1 MGSTIRSVSPI
12 DGSVYLERPCATAA
26 EVREAA
32 ARARAAQPG
41 WASLPLAERA
51 RLCSAFVD
59 ATLAHAHDIDVELA
73 RQMGRPVRFAGGE
86 LRGFEERARH
96 MIAIAPDALADVD
109 PGEKAGFRRFVRRVP
124 LGTVLTVA
132 PWNFPFLTAVN
143 SVVPA
148 LMAGNAVLLKHASQT
163 LRVGERFA
171 EAFAEAGLPDGV
183 FHHLVMDH
191 ERTAALVASGDVDM
205 VCFTGSV
212 PGGREIERAALG
224 ATDAGVG
231 GGRFVPVGLE
241 LGGKD
246 PAYVRPDCDLAH
258 AIENVADGAFF
269 NSGQSCC
276 GIERVYVHA
285 DVHDAFV
292 EGLVGAARALVLG
305 DPLDPDTTLGPL
317 IRPGAADFV
326 RDQIDDAVAAGAT
339 AHVDP
344 AAFER
349 DARGSAYLAPQV
361 LTGVDHTMG
370 VMTEES
376 FGPVVGVV
384 KVADDDEAVRLMND
398 SAFGLTASIWTRDV
412 DAAIALGDRLETG
425 TVFMNRCDYLDPA
438 LAWTGTKAT
447 GRGVTLSALGYHA
460 LTRPKSF
467 HLRTSTS

>member
-1 MGSTIRSVSPI
+1 MHTVRSVSPI
-12 DGSVYLERPCATAA
+12 DGSLYLERPCAS
-26 EVREAA
+26 ESEIAA
-32 ARARAAQPG
+32 ATRAARTAQPE
-41 WASLPLAERA
+41 WVATPLEERA
-51 RLCSAFVD
+51 RLCTAFVE
-59 ATLAHAHDIDVELA
+59 AMLAHADDIDVELA

-86 LRGFEERARH
+86 LGGFEERARH
-96 MIAIAPDALADVD
+96 MIAIAAEALADVD
-109 PGEKAGFRRFVRRVP
+109 PGDKPGFRRFIRRVP
-124 LGTVLTVA
+124 LGTVLTIG
-132 PWNFPFLTAVN
+132 PWNFPFLTTVN

-148 LMAGNAVLLKHASQT
+148 LMAGNAVLLKHASHT

-183 FHHLVMDH
+183 FHHLVLDH
-191 ERTAALVASGDVDM
+191 GRTATLIGSGEVDM

-212 PGGREIERAALG
+212 PAGHAIERAALEAAAEG
-224 ATDAGVG
+224 SRPR
-231 GGRFVPVGLE
+231 RFVPVGLE

-258 AIENVADGAFF
+258 AIENIADGAFF

-292 EGLVGAARALVLG
+292 DGIAEAARALVLG
-305 DPLDPDTTLGPL
+305 DPLEPATTLGPL
-317 IRPGAADFV
+317 IRPAAADFV
-326 RDQIDDAVAAGAT
+326 RRQIDEAVAAGAT

-344 AAFER
+344 ALFER
-349 DARGSAYLAPQV
+349 DAPGSAYLAPQV
-361 LTGVDHTMG
+361 LSGVDHSMS

-376 FGPVVGVV
+376 FGPVVGIV
-384 KVADDDEAVRLMND
+384 KVGGDEEAVRLMND
-398 SAFGLTASIWTRDV
+398 SEFGLTAAIWTADV
-412 DAAIALGDRLETG
+412 EAAIALGERLETG

-438 LAWTGTKAT
+438 LAWTGVKAT

-467 HLRTSTS
+467 HLRTDTG